1 MCHCFVALRAPRND
15 TSLTRN
21 EAIGPFD
28 TIFMIPKDVLDKIL
42 RIDIT
47 TNRLVT
53 DVFAGAYHSV
63 FKGRGMEFDEVREYQ
78 PGDDIRTIDWN
89 VTARTGFPHIKKYV
103 EERELT
109 VMILV
114 DTSASV
120 HFASTNQMK
129 NKLAAEIAAV
139 LAFAAIRNNDKVGL
153 LMFTDEPEL
162 YIPPKKG
169 KAHVLRVIREILYFK
184 PKARAT
190 NLPKVLEYLTK
201 VLRRRSTVFVISD
214 FLDSNDDYTPMRKS
228 MRVANQHHDLIAITL
243 TDPREMDL
251 PNCALVEVMDAET
264 GGRIVIDT
272 SNERLRR
279 EYHDK
284 AIGLIKTRSRLFDSI
299 GIDHIDISTDV
310 PYTKALVSF
319 FAQRRHRLA
328 R

>member
-1 MCHCFVALRAPRND
+1 
-15 TSLTRN
+15 
-21 EAIGPFD
+21 
-28 TIFMIPKDVLDKIL
+28 MIPKDVLDKIL

-78 PGDDIRTIDWN
+78 PGDDIRSIDWN
-89 VTARTGFPHIKKYV
+89 VTARTGSAHVKKYV

-114 DTSASV
+114 DASASV
-120 HFASTNQMK
+120 HFASRGQMK

-153 LMFTDEPEL
+153 LMFTDAPEL

-169 KAHVLRVIREILYFK
+169 KTHVLRVIREILFFK
-184 PKARAT
+184 PRAKAT
-190 NLPKVLEYLTK
+190 HLPKVLEYLTK
-201 VLRRRSTVFVISD
+201 VLRRRSTVFIISD
-214 FLDSNDDYTPMRKS
+214 FLDPNDDFGPMQKS
-228 MRVANQHHDLIAITL
+228 LRIANQHHDLIAITL
-243 TDPREMDL
+243 TDPRESEL
-251 PNCALVEVMDAET
+251 PDCNLVELLDAET
-264 GGRIVIDT
+264 GSKMVVDT
-272 SNERLRR
+272 SSQRLR
-279 EYHDK
+279 EDYHSQ
-284 AIGLIKTRSRLFDSI
+284 AVSRIKNRSRLFDTI

-310 PYTKALVSF
+310 PYKKALVSF

-328 R
+328 K

>member
-1 MCHCFVALRAPRND
+1 
-15 TSLTRN
+15 
-21 EAIGPFD
+21 
-28 TIFMIPKDVLDKIL
+28 MIPKDILEKIL

-78 PGDDIRTIDWN
+78 PGDDIRSIDWN
-89 VTARTGFPHIKKYV
+89 VTARTGLAHIKKYV

-114 DTSASV
+114 DASASV

-162 YIPPKKG
+162 FIPPKKG

-184 PKARAT
+184 PKAKAT
-190 NLPKVLEYLTK
+190 SLPKVLEYLTK
-201 VLRRRSTVFVISD
+201 VLRRKSTVFIISD
-214 FLDSNDDYTPMRKS
+214 FFDSNADYTPMRKS
-228 MRVANQHHDLIAITL
+228 MRIANQHHDLIAITL
-243 TDPREMDL
+243 TDPRELEL
-251 PNCALVEVMDAET
+251 PDCSLVEVMDAET
-264 GGRIVIDT
+264 GSRMIIDT

-279 EYHDK
+279 NYHTK
-284 AIGLIKTRSRLFDSI
+284 ALSFIKNRDRLFDTI

-310 PYTKALVSF
+310 PYKKALVSF

>member
-1 MCHCFVALRAPRND
+1 
-15 TSLTRN
+15 
-21 EAIGPFD
+21 
-28 TIFMIPKDVLDKIL
+28 MIPKDILEKIL

-78 PGDDIRTIDWN
+78 PGDDVRAIDWN

-114 DTSASV
+114 DASASV
-120 HFASTNQMK
+120 HFASTGQMK

-153 LMFTDEPEL
+153 LMFTDEAEL
-162 YIPPKKG
+162 FIPPKKG

-184 PKARAT
+184 PKSKVT
-190 NLPKVLEYLTK
+190 NLPKVLEFLSK
-201 VLRRRSTVFVISD
+201 VLRRKATVFVISD
-214 FLDSNDDYTPMRKS
+214 FIESGGDYAAVRKS
-228 MRVANQHHDLIAITL
+228 LRIANQHHDLIGITL
-243 TDPREMDL
+243 TDPREIEL
-251 PNCALVEVMDAET
+251 PNCGLLEVMDLET
-264 GGRIVIDT
+264 GAKLTVDT
-272 SNERLRR
+272 TNKGLRE
-279 EYHDK
+279 EYRVK
-284 AIGLIKTRSRLFDSI
+284 AMAQIKSRDRLFDTI

-310 PYTKALVSF
+310 PYKKALVSF

>member
-1 MCHCFVALRAPRND
+1 
-15 TSLTRN
+15 
-21 EAIGPFD
+21 
-28 TIFMIPKDVLDKIL
+28 MIPKDILDKVL

-78 PGDDIRTIDWN
+78 PGDDIRAIDWN
-89 VTARTGFPHIKKYV
+89 VTARTGLAHIKKYV

-114 DTSASV
+114 DASASV
-120 HFASTNQMK
+120 HFASTGQMK

-153 LMFTDEPEL
+153 LMFTDETEL

-169 KAHVLRVIREILYFK
+169 KSHVLRVIREILYFK
-184 PKARAT
+184 PKGKGT
-190 NLPKVLEYLTK
+190 DIPKVLGYLTK
-201 VLRRRSTVFVISD
+201 VIHRKSTVFVISD
-214 FLDSNDDYTPMRKS
+214 FIDPNSDYEPIKKS
-228 MRVANQHHDLIAITL
+228 LRIANQHHDLIGITL
-243 TDPREMDL
+243 TDPREVEL
-251 PNCALVEVMDAET
+251 PNCGLVEVVDAET
-264 GGRIVIDT
+264 GDRMVIDT

-279 EYHDK
+279 EYNKK
-284 AIGLIKTRSRLFDSI
+284 AIAQVKNRDRLFDTI

-310 PYTKALVSF
+310 PYKKALVSF

>member
-1 MCHCFVALRAPRND
+1 
-15 TSLTRN
+15 
-21 EAIGPFD
+21 
-28 TIFMIPKDVLDKIL
+28 MIPKDILEKIL

-78 PGDDIRTIDWN
+78 PGDDIRAIDWN
-89 VTARTGFPHIKKYV
+89 VTARTGIAHIKKYV

-114 DTSASV
+114 DASASV

-153 LMFTDEPEL
+153 VMFTDEPEL
-162 YIPPKKG
+162 FIPPKKG
-169 KAHVLRVIREILYFK
+169 KSHVLRVIREILYFK
-184 PKARAT
+184 PRAKAT
-190 NLPKVLEYLTK
+190 NLPKVMEYLTK
-201 VLRRRSTVFVISD
+201 VLRRKSTVFIISD
-214 FLDSNDDYTPMRKS
+214 FLDSNADYAPMRKS
-228 MRVANQHHDLIAITL
+228 MRIANQHHDLIAITL
-243 TDPREMDL
+243 TDPREIDL
-251 PNCALVEVMDAET
+251 PDCGLVELMDAET
-264 GGRIVIDT
+264 GTRIVIDT
-272 SNERLRR
+272 SNERLRK
-279 EYHDK
+279 EYHAK
-284 AIGLIKTRSRLFDSI
+284 ASNLIKNRTYLFDSI

-310 PYTKALVSF
+310 PYKKALMSF

>member
-1 MCHCFVALRAPRND
+1 MKSKCRK
-15 TSLTRN
+15 N
-21 EAIGPFD
+21 EI
-28 TIFMIPKDVLDKIL
+28 MIPKDILEKIL

-78 PGDDIRTIDWN
+78 PGDDIRSIDWN
-89 VTARTGFPHIKKYV
+89 VTARTGFAHIKKYV

-109 VMILV
+109 VMVLV
-114 DTSASV
+114 DASASV

-162 YIPPKKG
+162 FIPPKKG
-169 KAHVLRVIREILYFK
+169 KSHVLRVIREILYFK
-184 PKARAT
+184 PRAKAT
-190 NLPKVLEYLTK
+190 NLPKVLEYLIK

-214 FLDSNDDYTPMRKS
+214 FLDSSADYSSIRKS
-228 MRVANQHHDLIAITL
+228 LRIANQHHDLIGITL
-243 TDPREMDL
+243 TDPREIDL
-251 PNCALVEVMDAET
+251 PDCALVELMDAES
-264 GGRIVIDT
+264 GVKMIIDT
-272 SNERLRR
+272 SDERLRR
-279 EYHDK
+279 EYHTK
-284 AIGLIKTRSRLFDSI
+284 AMNLIKDRSRLFDII

>member
-1 MCHCFVALRAPRND
+1 
-15 TSLTRN
+15 
-21 EAIGPFD
+21 
-28 TIFMIPKDVLDKIL
+28 MIPKDVLEKIL

-89 VTARTGFPHIKKYV
+89 VTARTGFAHIKKYV

-114 DTSASV
+114 DASASV

-153 LMFTDEPEL
+153 VMFTDEPEL

-169 KAHVLRVIREILYFK
+169 KSHVLRVIREILYFK
-184 PKARAT
+184 PRAQST
-190 NLPKVLEYLTK
+190 DLPKVLEFLGQ
-201 VLRRRSTVFVISD
+201 VLRRKSTVFIISD
-214 FLDSNDDYTPMRKS
+214 FLDADGDYTLMRKS
-228 MRVANQHHDLIAITL
+228 IRIANQHHDLIAITL
-243 TDPREMDL
+243 SDPREIDL
-251 PNCALVEVMDAET
+251 PDCGLVEVMDAET
-264 GGRIVIDT
+264 GARMVIDT
-272 SNERLRR
+272 SNEKLRQH
-279 EYHDK
+279 YHEK
-284 AIGLIKTRSRLFDSI
+284 ALNLVKNRSRLFDMI

>member
-1 MCHCFVALRAPRND
+1 MV
-15 TSLTRN
+15 
-21 EAIGPFD
+21 
-28 TIFMIPKDVLDKIL
+28 IPKEILEKIL

-78 PGDDIRTIDWN
+78 PGDDIRSIDWN

-120 HFASTNQMK
+120 HFASRGQMK

-139 LAFAAIRNNDKVGL
+139 LAFAAIRNHDKVGL

-169 KAHVLRVIREILYFK
+169 KSHVLRVIREILFFK
-184 PKARAT
+184 PKAKST
-190 NLPKVLEYLTK
+190 SLPKVLEYLNK
-201 VLRRRSTVFVISD
+201 VLHRRATVFVISD
-214 FLDSNDDYTPMRKS
+214 FLNPGSDNTQIRKS
-228 MRVANQHHDLIAITL
+228 IDIANQHHDLIAITL
-243 TDPREMDL
+243 TDPREINL
-251 PNCALVEVMDAET
+251 PSSGLVELMDAES
-264 GGRIVIDT
+264 GAKMIIDT
-272 SNERLRR
+272 SNEAIRR
-279 EYHDK
+279 EYHAK
-284 AIGLIKTRSRLFDSI
+284 AMGRIKERDRLFDSV
-299 GIDHIDISTDV
+299 GIDHIDISTDI
-310 PYTKALVSF
+310 PYANALVSF
-319 FAQRRHRLA
+319 FSKRRHRLA

>member
-1 MCHCFVALRAPRND
+1 
-15 TSLTRN
+15 
-21 EAIGPFD
+21 
-28 TIFMIPKDVLDKIL
+28 MIPKEILEKIL

-89 VTARTGFPHIKKYV
+89 VTARTGFAHIKKYV

-114 DTSASV
+114 DASASV

-153 LMFTDEPEL
+153 LMFTDGPEL

-169 KAHVLRVIREILYFK
+169 KSHVLRVIREILYFK
-184 PKARAT
+184 PKGKAT
-190 NLPKVLEYLTK
+190 DLPKVLEFLTK

-214 FLDSNDDYTPMRKS
+214 FLGSDDDHAPVRKAMRI
-228 MRVANQHHDLIAITL
+228 AQQHHDLIAITL
-243 TDPREMDL
+243 TDPREIDL
-251 PNCALVEVMDAET
+251 PDCSLVEVMDAET
-264 GGRIVIDT
+264 GARMVIDT
-272 SNERLRR
+272 SSAQLRR
-279 EYHDK
+279 VYHKQALARLKD
-284 AIGLIKTRSRLFDSI
+284 RDRLFDVI

-310 PYTKALVSF
+310 PYTRALVSF
-319 FAQRRHRLA
+319 FAKRRHRLA

>member
-1 MCHCFVALRAPRND
+1 
-15 TSLTRN
+15 
-21 EAIGPFD
+21 
-28 TIFMIPKDVLDKIL
+28 MIPKEILDKIL

-89 VTARTGFPHIKKYV
+89 VTARTGLAHIKKYV

-114 DTSASV
+114 DASASV
-120 HFASTNQMK
+120 HFASTGQMK

-153 LMFTDEPEL
+153 LMFTDEAEL

-169 KAHVLRVIREILYFK
+169 KSHVLRVVREILYFK
-184 PKARAT
+184 PRAKGT
-190 NLPKVLEYLTK
+190 NLPKVLENLTK

-214 FLDSNDDYTPMRKS
+214 FLDPKGESEPIRKS

-243 TDPREMDL
+243 TDPREIDL
-251 PNCALVEVMDAET
+251 PDCALVELMDAES
-264 GGRIVIDT
+264 GARVIVDT
-272 SNERLRR
+272 SNARLRR
-279 EYHDK
+279 EYHQK
-284 AIGLIKTRSRLFDSI
+284 ALQLIKSRSRLFDTI

-310 PYTKALVSF
+310 SYKSALVSF

>member
-1 MCHCFVALRAPRND
+1 
-15 TSLTRN
+15 
-21 EAIGPFD
+21 
-28 TIFMIPKDVLDKIL
+28 MIPKEILEKIL

-78 PGDDIRTIDWN
+78 PGDDIRSIDWN
-89 VTARTGFPHIKKYV
+89 VTARTGLAHIKKYI

-114 DTSASV
+114 DASASV
-120 HFASTNQMK
+120 HFASCGQMK

-162 YIPPKKG
+162 FIPPKKG
-169 KAHVLRVIREILYFK
+169 KSHVLRVIREILYFK
-184 PKARAT
+184 PKGT
-190 NLPKVLEYLTK
+190 GTSIPKVLEFLAK
-201 VLRRRSTVFVISD
+201 VIHRRATVFVISD
-214 FLDSNDDYTPMRKS
+214 FIDPKADYTLLKKS
-228 MRVANQHHDLIAITL
+228 MRIANQHHDLIGITL
-243 TDPREMDL
+243 TDPREKEL
-251 PNCALVEVMDAET
+251 PDCGLVEVMDAET
-264 GGRIVIDT
+264 GGRMVIDT
-272 SNERLRR
+272 SSQRLRQ
-279 EYHDK
+279 EYNHK
-284 AIGLIKTRSRLFDSI
+284 AEEALKSRSRLFDTI

-319 FAQRRHRLA
+319 FAERRHRLA

>member
-1 MCHCFVALRAPRND
+1 
-15 TSLTRN
+15 
-21 EAIGPFD
+21 
-28 TIFMIPKDVLDKIL
+28 MIPKDILEKIL

-63 FKGRGMEFDEVREYQ
+63 FKGRGMEFEEVREYQ

-89 VTARTGFPHIKKYV
+89 VTARTGHPHVKKYV

-114 DTSASV
+114 DASASV
-120 HFASTNQMK
+120 HFASTGQMK

-162 YIPPKKG
+162 FIPPKKG
-169 KAHVLRVIREILYFK
+169 KSHVLRVIREILYFK
-184 PKARAT
+184 PRRKAT
-190 NLPKVLEYLTK
+190 DLPKMLEFLTK
-201 VLRRRSTVFVISD
+201 ILRRRSTVFVISD
-214 FLDSNDDYTPMRKS
+214 FLGDNADYSVLRKS
-228 MRVANQHHDLIAITL
+228 MRIAKQHHDLIAITL
-243 TDPREMDL
+243 TDPREIDL
-251 PNCALVEVMDAET
+251 PDCALVELTDAET
-264 GGRIVIDT
+264 GNKIVIDT
-272 SNERLRR
+272 AQRLLRKD
-279 EYHDK
+279 YHQRALDFMK
-284 AIGLIKTRSRLFDSI
+284 ERSRLFDAI
-299 GIDHIDISTDV
+299 GIDHIDISTHV

>member
-1 MCHCFVALRAPRND
+1 
-15 TSLTRN
+15 
-21 EAIGPFD
+21 
-28 TIFMIPKDVLDKIL
+28 MIPKDILEKIL

-89 VTARTGFPHIKKYV
+89 VTARTGQAHVKKYT

-114 DTSASV
+114 DASASV

-162 YIPPKKG
+162 FIPPKKG
-169 KAHVLRVIREILYFK
+169 KSHVLRVIREILYFK
-184 PKARAT
+184 PRAKAT
-190 NLPKVLEYLTK
+190 DFPKVLEFLTK

-214 FLDSNDDYTPMRKS
+214 FLDSNSDYAAMRKS
-228 MRVANQHHDLIAITL
+228 LRIANQHHDLIAITL
-243 TDPREMDL
+243 TDPREMYL
-251 PNCALVEVMDAET
+251 PDCALVELTDAET
-264 GGRIVIDT
+264 GKKIVIDT
-272 SNERLRR
+272 SNGFLRK
-279 EYHDK
+279 EYHKK
-284 AIGLIKTRSRLFDSI
+284 ALALIKERSRLFDTI

>member
-1 MCHCFVALRAPRND
+1 
-15 TSLTRN
+15 
-21 EAIGPFD
+21 
-28 TIFMIPKDVLDKIL
+28 MIPKDILEKIL

-63 FKGRGMEFDEVREYQ
+63 FKGRGMEFNEVREYQ
-78 PGDDIRTIDWN
+78 PGDDIRSIDWN
-89 VTARTGFPHIKKYV
+89 VTARTGFAHIKKYV

-114 DTSASV
+114 DASASV

-153 LMFTDEPEL
+153 LMFTDGPEL

-169 KAHVLRVIREILYFK
+169 KTHVLRVIREILYFK
-184 PKARAT
+184 PRAKAT
-190 NLPKVLEYLTK
+190 DIPKVLEFLTK

-214 FLDSNDDYTPMRKS
+214 FLAPRDERAAMRKS
-228 MRVANQHHDLIAITL
+228 IRIADQHHDLIAITL
-243 TDPREMDL
+243 TDPREVEL
-251 PNCALVEVMDAET
+251 PDCSLVELMDAES
-264 GGRIVIDT
+264 GAKMVVDT
-272 SNERLRR
+272 SNEHLRR
-279 EYHDK
+279 EYHQK
-284 AIGLIKTRSRLFDSI
+284 AMGLLKDRDRLFDNI

-319 FAQRRHRLA
+319 FAQRRHRLTK
-328 R
+328 

>member
-1 MCHCFVALRAPRND
+1 
-15 TSLTRN
+15 
-21 EAIGPFD
+21 
-28 TIFMIPKDVLDKIL
+28 MIPKDILEKIL
-42 RIDIT
+42 RIDIS

-78 PGDDIRTIDWN
+78 PGDDIRAIDWN
-89 VTARTGFPHIKKYV
+89 VTARTGFAHIKKYV

-109 VMILV
+109 VMVLV
-114 DTSASV
+114 DASASV
-120 HFASTNQMK
+120 HFASTGQMK

-153 LMFTDEPEL
+153 LMFTDGPEL

-169 KAHVLRVIREILYFK
+169 KSHVLRVIREILYFK
-184 PKARAT
+184 PKGKST
-190 NLPKVLEYLTK
+190 NLPKVLEFLSK
-201 VLRRRSTVFVISD
+201 VLRRKATVFVVSD
-214 FLDSNDDYTPMRKS
+214 FIDSNSDYAPMRKA
-228 MRVANQHHDLIAITL
+228 MRIANQHHDLIAITL
-243 TDPREMDL
+243 TDPREIHL
-251 PNCALVEVMDAET
+251 PKCALVEVLDAET
-264 GGRIVIDT
+264 GGRMIIDT
-272 SNERLRR
+272 SNEKLRK

-284 AIGLIKTRSRLFDSI
+284 AMGLIKNRSRLFDSI

-310 PYTKALVSF
+310 PYKKALVSF

>member
-1 MCHCFVALRAPRND
+1 
-15 TSLTRN
+15 
-21 EAIGPFD
+21 
-28 TIFMIPKDVLDKIL
+28 MIPKDILEKIL

-89 VTARTGFPHIKKYV
+89 VTARTGHPHVKKYV

-114 DTSASV
+114 DASASV
-120 HFASTNQMK
+120 HFASTGQMK

-153 LMFTDEPEL
+153 LMFTDEAEL
-162 YIPPKKG
+162 FIPPKKG
-169 KAHVLRVIREILYFK
+169 KSHVLRVIREILFFK
-184 PKARAT
+184 PHGKAT
-190 NLPKVLEYLTK
+190 DLPKMLEFLTQ

-214 FLDSNDDYTPMRKS
+214 FLDPRADYLTMRKS
-228 MRVANQHHDLIAITL
+228 MRIANQHHDLIAVTL
-243 TDPREMDL
+243 TDPREIDL
-251 PNCALVEVMDAET
+251 PDCALVELQDAET
-264 GGRIVIDT
+264 GHKMVVDT
-272 SNERLRR
+272 SDRRLRK
-279 EYHDK
+279 EYHK
-284 AIGLIKTRSRLFDSI
+284 MAVERIKDRSRLFDTI

-310 PYTKALVSF
+310 PYKKALVSF
-319 FAQRRHRLA
+319 FAQRRRRLS